1 MSKSR
6 SNGTLS
12 MLAICGIIAPIS
24 YTIIVIVLGFLW
36 SGYNHVTQFISEL
49 GGVGAPNAIV
59 MNTAGFA
66 LTGILITI
74 FALGLHSGINE
85 GSGSKTGPALVAVY
99 GLGMVATGFFPWD
112 KANLASFTSIMHLVV
127 GWTSWI
133 AMTLAP
139 LFIARRLKNDSQWKS
154 YRLYSLAT
162 GLVTAV
168 TIVIY
173 AFIGIEGYMGALQRI
188 IIGAPLVWIEIM
200 AIKLLRLS
208 IRSST

>member
-1 MSKSR
+1 VV
-6 SNGTLS
+6 
-12 MLAICGIIAPIS
+12 LA
-24 YTIIVIVLGFLW
+24 LGFLW

-49 GGVGAPNAIV
+49 GGVGAPNAII

-66 LTGILITI
+66 LTGMLITI
-74 FALGLHSGINE
+74 FALGLHRGIKE
-85 GSGSKTGPALVAVY
+85 GSRSKTGLALVAVY
-99 GLGMVATGFFPWD
+99 GLGIMATGFFPWD
-112 KANLASFTSIMHLVV
+112 KANLASFTSIMHNVV

-154 YRLYSLAT
+154 YRVYSLAT
-162 GLVTAV
+162 GSVTAV
-168 TIVIY
+168 LILIY
-173 AFIGIEGYMGALQRI
+173 EFIGIEGYMGALQRI
-188 IIGAPLVWIEIM
+188 IVGAPLLWIEIM